1 MTIGER
7 IKQRRM
13 ELGLTADDVA
23 AALGKNRAT
32 VYRYESNSIE
42 KLPTTVL
49 EPLAVVLGT
58 TPAYLMGWE
67 DSEGEQAELSDTAHD
82 APPVNAVQLDQHK
95 IRMITL
101 YESAAAGFGAYANS
115 TAIGSIPCY
124 IESDWEAAN
133 SIAVKIKGDSMYPKI
148 EDGDIVIVC
157 KDMEYDDGKIVVA
170 RIDEDE
176 AVVKRLRI
184 SPTRLVLES
193 INPEYKDRV
202 FEREEMNR
210 VHIEGVV
217 RKIIKEA

>member
-7 IKQRRM
+7 IRQRRL

-49 EPLAVVLGT
+49 EPLAEVLGT
-58 TPAYLMGWE
+58 TPAHLMGWDE
-67 DSEGEQAELSDTAHD
+67 DGALSG
-82 APPVNAVQLDQHK
+82 APEVSPVNAIQLEPHK
-95 IRMITL
+95 IRMVTL

-157 KDMEYDDGKIVVA
+157 KDMEYDDGKIVIA

-193 INPEYKDRV
+193 INPEYQDRV
-202 FEREEMNR
+202 FEREDMNR

>member
-7 IKQRRM
+7 IRQRRL

-49 EPLAVVLGT
+49 EPLAEVLGT
-58 TPAYLMGWE
+58 TPAHLMGWDE
-67 DSEGEQAELSDTAHD
+67 DGALSG
-82 APPVNAVQLDQHK
+82 APEVAPVNAIQLEPHK
-95 IRMITL
+95 IRMIPL

-115 TAIGSIPCY
+115 TAVGCVPCY
-124 IESDWEAAN
+124 IESEWEAEN

-148 EDGDIVIVC
+148 EDGDIVIIC
-157 KDMEYDDGKIVVA
+157 KDMGYEDGKIVVA
-170 RIDEDE
+170 RIDEDD
-176 AVVKRLRI
+176 AVVKRLRLYP
-184 SPTRLVLES
+184 SKLVLES
-193 INPEYKDRV
+193 INPEYQDRV

-217 RKIIKEA
+217 RTILKKA